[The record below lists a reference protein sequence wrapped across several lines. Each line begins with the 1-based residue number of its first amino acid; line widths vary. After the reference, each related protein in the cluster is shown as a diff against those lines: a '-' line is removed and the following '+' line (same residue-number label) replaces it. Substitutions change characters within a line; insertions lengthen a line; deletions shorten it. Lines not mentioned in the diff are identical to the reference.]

1 MLIDCFSEKLLVESC
16 CNRAESGLI
25 EIPNSVREKEL
36 KKVWVDCSIADDA
49 LLIRLEEKR
58 DSQLCPLFRR
68 TGLHLKT
75 CDGIILLAKNDRY
88 HAVFCE
94 LKTTWD
100 AVAIKQIR
108 NSHLFFNYAHEVVK
122 AWHGAPAEAVSTWFA
137 VITTGVLPVLK
148 SGTQFKVSSIPNT
161 QKPSSNVLEPRRLR
175 LLRGKGQS
183 AKNPLLVRELAH
195 I

>member
-1 MLIDCFSEKLLVESC
+1 MLIDCFRDKLLVESC

-25 EIPNSVREKEL
+25 EIPNSVREREL
-36 KKVWVDCSIADDA
+36 KKIWVDCSAADDV
-49 LLIRLEEKR
+49 LLIRLEEKK

-75 CDGIILLAKNDRY
+75 CDGIILLAKNGRY

-94 LKTTWD
+94 LKTKWD

-108 NSHLFFNYAHEVVK
+108 NSHLFFNYAHDVVK
-122 AWHGAPAEAVSTWFA
+122 AWHGAPVDTVSTWFA

-148 SGTQFKVSSIPNT
+148 SGTQFKLASIPNT
-161 QKPSSNVLEPRRLR
+161 QKPSRNVMEPRRLR
-175 LLRGKGQS
+175 LLDGKGQS
-183 AKNPLLVRELAH
+183 AKNPLLLRELAH
-195 I
+195 L

>member
-1 MLIDCFSEKLLVESC
+1 MLIECFREKLLVESC
-16 CNRAESGLI
+16 CNRAEGGLI

-36 KKVWVDCSIADDA
+36 KKIWVDCSDADDA
-49 LLIRLEEKR
+49 LLIRLEAKKEN
-58 DSQLCPLFRR
+58 QLCPLFRR

-75 CDGIILLAKNDRY
+75 CDGIILLAKGGSY

-122 AWHGAPAEAVSTWFA
+122 AWHGAPADVVSSWFA
-137 VITTGVLPVLK
+137 VIHTGAMPILK
-148 SGTQFKVSSIPNT
+148 SKTKFDRASVPNIY
-161 QKPSSNVLEPRRLR
+161 KPSRNVLEPRRLR
-175 LLRGKGQS
+175 LTEGRGQS
-183 AKNPLLVRELAH
+183 ETNPLPVRELAYL
-195 I
+195 